1 MKLFVVA
8 VLVLTLALAGCNA
21 LPTDSVDD
29 APPTDTVPST
39 STPAPAGASGAT
51 ATAAPASPA
60 AASSICGGGSLEGCF
75 TYSQM
80 NDYLDAITPMV
91 AQFFEA
97 TYPRVSLPE
106 VAFIPSGRV
115 AREACGLGDS
125 DAYEYCDADQTI
137 YIGQDLLWAFYKQA
151 GDAAPAI
158 GLAHEWGHH
167 LQTELGVPF
176 ARTASQSVT
185 YENQADCISGA
196 WARYA
201 GEQGW
206 LEPNDDLQDVQTL
219 LQNIG
224 SREGPGR
231 DHGTTAEREQAFN
244 AAFDGGIA
252 ACDAY
257 SPGTPVG

>member
-1 MKLFVVA
+1 MKLLAVA
-8 VLVLTLALAGCNA
+8 LALSLALAGCNA
-21 LPTDSVDD
+21 MPNDSADDVPTD
-29 APPTDTVPST
+29 AAPST
-39 STPAPAGASGAT
+39 SVPAATRTPVVTPT
-51 ATAAPASPA
+51 AVPSPTP

-75 TYSQM
+75 SYSQM
-80 NDYLDAITPMV
+80 DDYLNAITPMV
-91 AQFFEA
+91 AQFFE
-97 TYPRVSLPE
+97 TSYPSVPLPR
-106 VAFIPSGRV
+106 VAFIPSGRA
-115 AREACGLGDS
+115 AREACGIGDS
-125 DAYEYCDADQTI
+125 DAYEYCSADGTI

-167 LQTELGVPF
+167 LQSELGVPS
-176 ARTASQSVT
+176 ARTAAQSVT

-206 LEPNDDLQDVQTL
+206 LEPKDDLQDVQTL
-219 LQNIG
+219 LQDIG

-231 DHGTTAEREQAFN
+231 DHGTSAEREQAFN
-244 AAFDGGIA
+244 SAYDGGIA

-257 SPGTPVG
+257 FPNNPIA

>member
-1 MKLFVVA
+1 MKRFAVA
-8 VLVLTLALAGCNA
+8 LALTLVLAGCNA
-21 LPTDSVDD
+21 LPND
-29 APPTDTVPST
+29 AGSDVPTNARST
-39 STPAPAGASGAT
+39 AQPAPERSPVSTPTPAP
-51 ATAAPASPA
+51 

-75 TYSQM
+75 SYGQM
-80 NDYLDAITPMV
+80 DDYLDAITPMV
-91 AQFFEA
+91 EQFFEA
-97 TYPRVSLPE
+97 SYPNIPSPR
-106 VAFIPSGRV
+106 VAFIPAGRA
-115 AREACGLGDS
+115 AREACGVGDS
-125 DAYEYCDADQTI
+125 DAYEYCPGDETI

-167 LQTELGVPF
+167 LQSELEVPS

-185 YENQADCISGA
+185 YENQADCIAGA

-206 LEPNDDLQDVQTL
+206 LEKDDLQDVQTL
-219 LQNIG
+219 LQEIG

-244 AAFDGGIA
+244 IAFDGGIA
-252 ACDAY
+252 ACD
-257 SPGTPVG
+257 SFFPNNPIG

>member
-1 MKLFVVA
+1 MKLLAVA
-8 VLVLTLALAGCNA
+8 LVLTLALAGCNA
-21 LPTDSVDD
+21 LPNDSADD
-29 APPTDTVPST
+29 PPTDAPST
-39 STPAPAGASGAT
+39 SAPAPTRTPAAT
-51 ATAAPASPA
+51 ATAVPSPA
-60 AASSICGGGSLEGCF
+60 ASASSSSICGGGSLEGCF

-80 NDYLDAITPMV
+80 DQYLGAIEPMV
-91 AQFFEA
+91 AQFFE
-97 TYPRVSLPE
+97 TSYPSVPLPRV
-106 VAFIPSGRV
+106 AYIPSGRM
-115 AREACGLGDS
+115 AREACGYGDS
-125 DAYEYCDADQTI
+125 DAYEYCSADGTI

-167 LQTELGVPF
+167 LQAELGVPS
-176 ARTASQSVT
+176 ARTAAQSVT

-206 LEPNDDLQDVQTL
+206 LEPKDDLQDVQTL
-219 LQNIG
+219 LQDIG

-244 AAFDGGIA
+244 SALRWRYRGL
-252 ACDAY
+252 
-257 SPGTPVG
+257 